1 MCQGLTIDGG
11 AGESKDIN
19 NLATSSI
26 WFRRF
31 SAGCKAR
38 MGQVYKPN
46 LALTTSLIIKLLTML
61 EKNVRESQDIKEQFD
76 LIVFGS
82 YVVFSYV
89 LSLRGSEGI
98 MINLS
103 TIVKHHKTST
113 DWIIVGLKGKV
124 KGETSE
130 RDHMFYCVNETSSG
144 INVRA
149 WTDLLKTVHEKAGRC
164 GGPGMTNWSGVVL
177 RTSELDDHL
186 HFYLGSLFEE
196 GVEFPAE
203 ISSVEDV
210 AERFS
215 VYRSLRRASDT
226 RALEMKVSEADID
239 VVNRW
244 KAVEASK
251 GSRPGRSMRQHYAEV
266 SHLKL
271 PFLRYTKAM

>member
-1 MCQGLTIDGG
+1 MP
-11 AGESKDIN
+11 KDITD
-19 NLATSSI
+19 LATSSI

-31 SAGCKAR
+31 SIGCKSR
-38 MGQVYKPN
+38 MGQIYKPN
-46 LALTTSLIIKLLTML
+46 LALTTNLIVKLLVMI
-61 EKNVRESQDIKEQFD
+61 EKKVRESQDIKEQFD

-82 YVVFSYV
+82 FIVFSYV
-89 LSLRGSEGI
+89 LSLRGSEGT

-103 TIVKHHKTST
+103 TIVKYLNTSAE
-113 DWIIVGLKGKV
+113 WIIVGLKGKI

-130 RDHMFYCVNETSSG
+130 RDHIFYCVNQTASG
-144 INVRA
+144 IKVRA
-149 WTDLLKTVHEKAGRC
+149 WANLLRSVHEKAGRC
-164 GGPGMTNWSGVVL
+164 GGPGITNWNGKVL

-186 HFYLGSLFEE
+186 YFHLGTLFEDGE
-196 GVEFPAE
+196 KFPTE
-203 ISSVEDV
+203 IDSVEDIT
-210 AERFS
+210 ERFS

-244 KAVEASK
+244 KTVESSK

-266 SHLKL
+266 SNLKL